1 MSRLLQLFSFI
12 FFFFSL
18 SLSAV
23 NKEPLS
29 VRYGAITAD
38 KLHEEF
44 KERLSLSES
53 KTGLIGYIDFFSSN
67 AINDSTYIYI
77 QSALEFFKSNK
88 VAFIIVRINAEKGE
102 IFPTLKIAELFQKF
116 DFNEKI
122 PFIAYV
128 DNLAIGCGAII
139 AYSCRFIAINEN
151 SYIGGESPDKNVK
164 SSLLP
169 EAYKPYILNEFASLA
184 ASYGR
189 DPLLAQGMV
198 DLNMILVERN
208 REPVVLSSMLDV
220 VYDTA
225 NPDVI
230 LSADKDYLTLNA
242 DQLLKYN
249 VADFC
254 IESKVW
260 PFTSGENF
268 GKSPLSQE
276 PYLFLYNNYIVK
288 NYFNAFFGL
297 LLFLSYP
304 LISGVLIFSVISL
317 FYLQIRLSKFS
328 IYSILLILFSSLT
341 ALSAY
346 GLRSASWIECSFLFI
361 GLVIVVLDHFL
372 LGGTNI
378 FGSFGIALL
387 IVSLFMV
394 MIPGFEKVGLLDLD
408 SLVFSFKSIQ
418 NRLIA
423 LSAGLFLSLV
433 FISFYKRSQVHKKG
447 FSNIEKKETK
457 ENALEK
463 GYQFTSSKSLP
474 QIGEEGFAHS
484 SLRPLGKVMIKD
496 LIYDAESKDQ
506 EQILRKTTVVV
517 VGYNQT
523 RIVVKPK

>member
-1 MSRLLQLFSFI
+1 MNQLLQLFSFL
-12 FFFFSL
+12 FFSISL
-18 SLSAV
+18 SLSAL
-23 NKEPLS
+23 NKEPDSL
-29 VRYGAITAD
+29 RYGAITAD

-44 KERLSLSES
+44 KERISLSES
-53 KTGLIGYIDFFSSN
+53 KTGLIGYIDFFPSE

-77 QSALEFFKSNK
+77 QSALDFFKLNK

-122 PFIAYV
+122 PFIAYI

-151 SYIGGESPDKNVK
+151 SYMGGESPDKNIK
-164 SSLLP
+164 SNLLP

-198 DLNMILVERN
+198 DINMILVERN
-208 REPVVLSSMLDV
+208 GEPVVLSSTLDV

-230 LSADKDYLTLNA
+230 LSADKEYLTLNA

-254 IESKVW
+254 IQSREW
-260 PFTSGENF
+260 PFVSGENF
-268 GKSPLSQE
+268 GKTPLSQE
-276 PYLFLYNNYIVK
+276 PYLFLYSNYLVK
-288 NYFNAFFGL
+288 NYFNPFLAL

-304 LISGVLIFSVISL
+304 LISGILIFTVISL

-328 IYSILLILFSSLT
+328 IYSILLILVSTLT

-361 GLVIVVLDHFL
+361 GLVIVVLDHLF

-408 SLVFSFKSIQ
+408 SLVFSLKSIQ
-418 NRLIA
+418 NRLYA
-423 LSAGLFLSLV
+423 LASGLFLSLI
-433 FISFYKRSQVHKKG
+433 FISFYKRAQVRKKG
-447 FSNIEKKETK
+447 LSNIEKKDSKDNTS
-457 ENALEK
+457 EK
-463 GYQFTSSKSLP
+463 GYQFTSSNSFP

-484 SLRPLGKVMIKD
+484 SLRPLGKVSIKD
-496 LIYDAESKDQ
+496 QIYDAESKDQ